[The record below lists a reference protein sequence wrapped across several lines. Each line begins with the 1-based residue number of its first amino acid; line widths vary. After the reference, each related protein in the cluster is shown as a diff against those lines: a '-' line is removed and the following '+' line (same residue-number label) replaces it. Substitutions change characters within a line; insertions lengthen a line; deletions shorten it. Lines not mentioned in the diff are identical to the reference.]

1 MQSCRLPVSDQ
12 ETPLPDSDGDQ
23 YLASLERMVNQIAD
37 NLAADPEQGAAAL
50 ADHLKRFWD
59 PTMRRDLVASVSAGT
74 INPSKLVHNALL
86 ELTEDD

>member
-23 YLASLERMVNQIAD
+23 YLASLERMVNH
-37 NLAADPEQGAAAL
+37 
-50 ADHLKRFWD
+50 HLKRFWD

-74 INPSKLVHNALL
+74 INPSKLVHDALL